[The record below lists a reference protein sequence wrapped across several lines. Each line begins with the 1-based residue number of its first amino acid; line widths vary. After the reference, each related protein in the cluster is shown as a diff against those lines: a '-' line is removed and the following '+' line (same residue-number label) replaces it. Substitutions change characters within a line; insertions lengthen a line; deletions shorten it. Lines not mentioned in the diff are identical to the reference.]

1 MKNQEHHLIG
11 MRLGTCVLKQLVG
24 SGGMGMVYLAE
35 QTRPVRD
42 VAVKVLRSGL
52 ELQSIQNQ
60 EFIARFRREAN
71 VIARLDHINIMPMY
85 EYGEQDGYAYLVMP
99 YLAGGSLRDL
109 LLQRGCFSPQ
119 EALRYIEQAAAAL
132 QYAHEHK
139 IVHRD
144 IKPGNMLF
152 HADGRLVLVDF
163 GIAHII
169 HDEHEPVELTLTSS
183 EHFLGSVEYMAPE
196 MVKGRPVDHRTD
208 IYELGIVLFQM
219 LAGRVPFQGTAPL
232 MIAVQHLEEP
242 PPHLPQL
249 NPAIS
254 PAIDAVV
261 HKAIAKKPDERY
273 QSAREFMQALREA
286 VLIADS
292 APWTQLSSSRLS
304 APWPSGPINAAYN
317 DGSLAPPVRAGHVTP
332 RFAAAEVPV
341 SEMST
346 HMSSADSEMP
356 SVAPHLTQGQALVS
370 NPGIQ
375 PKKRSSWIAV
385 MLTLCL
391 IIVLLIGGFLVFGS
405 QMLNALGV
413 QGIQGHAATPT
424 AVVARTA
431 TVATTSTA
439 TETPA
444 QQAGAVVQDYYTD
457 IDQADYH
464 AAYQLW
470 GTNYQQNN
478 PYTQFAQGFAS
489 TQYDALNIGTITQ
502 LTDGTYYV
510 DVAIAAKQKDGTT
523 NYFTGSYTVGQEHG
537 SLKLLTAEI
546 LVAPTPTPI
555 G

>member
-1 MKNQEHHLIG
+1 MENQGHHLIG
-11 MRLGTCVLKQLVG
+11 TQLGTCVLKRLVG

-52 ELQSIQNQ
+52 ELQSTKNQ
-60 EFIARFRREAN
+60 EFLARFRREAN
-71 VIARLDHINIMPMY
+71 VIARLDHIHIMPMY
-85 EYGEQDGYAYLVMP
+85 EYGEQNGYAYLVMP
-99 YLAGGSLRDL
+99 YLSGGSLRDL
-109 LLQRGCFSPQ
+109 LAQRGSFSPQ

-144 IKPGNMLF
+144 IKPGNILF

-163 GIAHII
+163 GIAHIM

-196 MVKGRPVDHRTD
+196 MVNGRRVDHRTD

-219 LAGRVPFQGTAPL
+219 LAGRVPFQGTTPL

-273 QSAREFMQALREA
+273 QSAREFMQAFREA
-286 VLIADS
+286 VLLAGPV
-292 APWTQLSSSRLS
+292 PWTQLSNSKLS
-304 APWPSGPINAAYN
+304 APWPSGPINPAYN
-317 DGSLAPPVRAGHVTP
+317 DGSLAQPPRAEHVTP
-332 RFAAAEVPV
+332 RFVAAAEAPV
-341 SEMST
+341 SDMST
-346 HMSSADSEMP
+346 HMQPLSSAPGVVSQRFTP
-356 SVAPHLTQGQALVS
+356 AQVFVS
-370 NPGIQ
+370 NPSIPMLPQ
-375 PKKRSSWIAV
+375 KRAPWVAII
-385 MLTLCL
+385 LTLCL
-391 IIVLLIGGFLVFGS
+391 IVVLLIGGLLLFGS
-405 QMLNALGV
+405 HVFNGLGG
-413 QGIQGHAATPT
+413 QRTPGHTLTPT
-424 AVVARTA
+424 AIMYVPTP
-431 TVATTSTA
+431 TLTP

-444 QQAGAVVQDYYTD
+444 FQASTVVQRYYRDINQKDYR
-457 IDQADYH
+457 

-478 PYTQFAQGFAS
+478 PYAQFSQGFAS
-489 TQYDALNIGTITQ
+489 TQYDDLNIENVT
-502 LTDGTYYV
+502 LLADGTYQV
-510 DVAIAAKQKDGTT
+510 NVTITAKQKDGTT
-523 NYFTGSYTVGQEHG
+523 NNFTGSYTVGQEYG
-537 SLKLLTAEI
+537 SLKLLTANI
-546 LVAPTPTPI
+546 LVAPTPTPTY
-555 G
+555 